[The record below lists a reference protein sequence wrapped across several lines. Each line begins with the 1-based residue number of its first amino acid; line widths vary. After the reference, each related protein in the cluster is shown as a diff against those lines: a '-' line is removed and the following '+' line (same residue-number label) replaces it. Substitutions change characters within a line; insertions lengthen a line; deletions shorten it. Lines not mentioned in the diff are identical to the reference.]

1 MNRILTYNITEDW
14 PSIRDFLNSKLYP
27 HAVFV
32 RLKKTENSVLV
43 NGEWLH
49 LYQPLHAGD
58 TLEIRLIEKE
68 NSDNIVPRDF
78 SEIMHHVKC
87 EPGAHSLPDEP
98 CAAGAHSLPVIYED
112 EDILV
117 VNKPAG
123 LPIHPSQNH
132 YEDSLA
138 NAVMAYYKEQG
149 ENFVFRCINR
159 LDRNTSG
166 LTLIA
171 KNMLSS
177 AILSQDVMK
186 RDIHRTYLALVE
198 RKEQE
203 RSEQDESVSQQSAQQ
218 LPDSGTIEAPIARA
232 EGSTILR
239 EVNFETGDYALTKYW
254 KLADFEDATLLKLQL
269 GTGRTHQIRVHM
281 SYIGHPLLGDD
292 LYGNGT
298 YQQNDA
304 EGKPI
309 ILDRHALHSYRLEF
323 THPITGEAMDL
334 RADLPIDM
342 GRIVGDLS
350 KILEKA

>member
-14 PSIRDFLNSKLYP
+14 PSIRDFLNSKRYS

-78 SEIMHHVKC
+78 AEIMHQ
-87 EPGAHSLPDEP
+87 
-98 CAAGAHSLPVIYED
+98 AHSLPVVYED

-198 RKEQE
+198 R
-203 RSEQDESVSQQSAQQ
+203 SQQ
-218 LPDSGTIEAPIARA
+218 LPDSGTIEAPIARVD
-232 EGSTILR
+232 GSTILR

-254 KLADFEDATLLKLQL
+254 KLADFDDATLLKLQL

-298 YQQNDA
+298 YHKIDS
-304 EGKPI
+304 EGNSI

-323 THPITGEAMDL
+323 THPITGEVMDL
-334 RADLPIDM
+334 RADLAMDI
-342 GRIVGDLS
+342 GSIVGDLS

>member
-1 MNRILTYNITEDW
+1 M
-14 PSIRDFLNSKLYP
+14 
-27 HAVFV
+27 V
-32 RLKKTENSVLV
+32 
-43 NGEWLH
+43 
-49 LYQPLHAGD
+49 
-58 TLEIRLIEKE
+58 
-68 NSDNIVPRDF
+68 
-78 SEIMHHVKC
+78 
-87 EPGAHSLPDEP
+87 
-98 CAAGAHSLPVIYED
+98 YED

-198 RKEQE
+198 R
-203 RSEQDESVSQQSAQQ
+203 SQQ
-218 LPDSGTIEAPIARA
+218 LPDSGTIEAPIARVD
-232 EGSTILR
+232 GSTILR

-254 KLADFEDATLLKLQL
+254 KLADFDDATLLKLQL

-298 YQQNDA
+298 YHKIDS
-304 EGKPI
+304 EGNSI

-323 THPITGEAMDL
+323 THPITGEVMDL
-334 RADLPIDM
+334 RADLAMDI
-342 GRIVGDLS
+342 GSIVGDLS

>member
-1 MNRILTYNITEDW
+1 MIGDMNRILTYNITEDW
-14 PSIRDFLNSKLYP
+14 PSIRDFLNSKRYP

-78 SEIMHHVKC
+78 AEIMNHVKC
-87 EPGAHSLPDEP
+87 EPE
-98 CAAGAHSLPVIYED
+98 AHSLPVIYED

-198 RKEQE
+198 KVQE
-203 RSEQDESVSQQSAQQ
+203 KTKVANQ
-218 LPDSGTIEAPIARA
+218 LPDSGTIEAPIARV

-298 YQQNDA
+298 YHKIDS

-334 RADLPIDM
+334 KADLPADM
-342 GRIVGDLS
+342 GRIVSDVS
-350 KILEKA
+350 

>member
-14 PSIRDFLNSKLYP
+14 PSIRDFLNSKRYP

-58 TLEIRLIEKE
+58 TLEIRLIEME

-78 SEIMHHVKC
+78 AEIMNHVKC
-87 EPGAHSLPDEP
+87 EDEPGAHSLPDEP

-203 RSEQDESVSQQSAQQ
+203 RPEQEKTEVAQQ
-218 LPDSGTIEAPIARA
+218 LPDSGTIEAPIARV

-254 KLADFEDATLLKLQL
+254 KLADFGDATLLKLQL

-298 YQQNDA
+298 YQQIDA

-309 ILDRHALHSYRLEF
+309 ILNRHALHSYRLEF

-334 RADLPIDM
+334 RADLPMDM
-342 GRIVGDLS
+342 GYIRL
-350 KILEKA
+350 L

>member
-14 PSIRDFLNSKLYP
+14 PSIRDFLNNKRYP

-58 TLEIRLIEKE
+58 TLEIRLIEME

-78 SEIMHHVKC
+78 AEIMNHVKC
-87 EPGAHSLPDEP
+87 EPGEHRIPDEL
-98 CAAGAHSLPVIYED
+98 CTAGARRLPVVYED

-198 RKEQE
+198 R
-203 RSEQDESVSQQSAQQ
+203 SHQ
-218 LPDSGTIEAPIARA
+218 LPDSGTIEAPIARV

-298 YQQNDA
+298 YQRIDS

-334 RADLPIDM
+334 RADLPMDM
-342 GRIVGDLS
+342 GCIRL
-350 KILEKA
+350 L

>member
-14 PSIRDFLNSKLYP
+14 PSIRDFLNSKRYP

-58 TLEIRLIEKE
+58 TLEIRLIEME

-78 SEIMHHVKC
+78 EEIINHVKC
-87 EPGAHSLPDEP
+87 DPGAHRLPDEP
-98 CAAGAHSLPVIYED
+98 CTAGEHRLPDEPCTAGAHSLPVIYED

-198 RKEQE
+198 R
-203 RSEQDESVSQQSAQQ
+203 SQQ
-218 LPDSGTIEAPIARA
+218 LPDSGTIEAPIARV

-298 YQQNDA
+298 YHKIDS
-304 EGKPI
+304 EGKSI
-309 ILDRHALHSYRLEF
+309 ILNRHALHSYRLEF

-334 RADLPIDM
+334 RADLPMDM
-342 GRIVGDLS
+342 GCIVGDLS
-350 KILEKA
+350 KILENV

>member
-1 MNRILTYNITEDW
+1 M
-14 PSIRDFLNSKLYP
+14 
-27 HAVFV
+27 
-32 RLKKTENSVLV
+32 
-43 NGEWLH
+43 
-49 LYQPLHAGD
+49 
-58 TLEIRLIEKE
+58 
-68 NSDNIVPRDF
+68 
-78 SEIMHHVKC
+78 
-87 EPGAHSLPDEP
+87 
-98 CAAGAHSLPVIYED
+98 
-112 EDILV
+112 
-117 VNKPAG
+117 NKPAG

-198 RKEQE
+198 R
-203 RSEQDESVSQQSAQQ
+203 SQQ
-218 LPDSGTIEAPIARA
+218 LPDSGTIEAPIARVD
-232 EGSTILR
+232 GSTILR

-254 KLADFEDATLLKLQL
+254 KLADFDDATLLKLQL

-298 YQQNDA
+298 YHKIDS
-304 EGKPI
+304 EGNSI

-323 THPITGEAMDL
+323 THPITGEVMDL
-334 RADLPIDM
+334 RADLAMDI
-342 GRIVGDLS
+342 GSIVGDLS

>member
-1 MNRILTYNITEDW
+1 MN
-14 PSIRDFLNSKLYP
+14 
-27 HAVFV
+27 
-32 RLKKTENSVLV
+32 
-43 NGEWLH
+43 
-49 LYQPLHAGD
+49 
-58 TLEIRLIEKE
+58 
-68 NSDNIVPRDF
+68 
-78 SEIMHHVKC
+78 HVKC
-87 EPGAHSLPDEP
+87 EPGAHRLPDDS
-98 CAAGAHSLPVIYED
+98 CTAGAHSLPVVYED

-198 RKEQE
+198 RKGQE
-203 RSEQDESVSQQSAQQ
+203 KTKVAQQ
-218 LPDSGTIEAPIARA
+218 LPDSGTIEAPIARV

-298 YQQNDA
+298 YQKIDS

-309 ILDRHALHSYRLEF
+309 ILNRHALHSYRLEF

-334 RADLPIDM
+334 KADLPADM
-342 GRIVGDLS
+342 
-350 KILEKA
+350 KIFKGTIASEYGIY

>member
-14 PSIRDFLNSKLYP
+14 PSIRDFLNSKRYP

-58 TLEIRLIEKE
+58 TLEIRLIEME

-78 SEIMHHVKC
+78 AEIMNQ
-87 EPGAHSLPDEP
+87 AY
-98 CAAGAHSLPVIYED
+98 SLPVVYED

-138 NAVMAYYKEQG
+138 NAVMAYYKAQG

-198 RKEQE
+198 R
-203 RSEQDESVSQQSAQQ
+203 SHQ
-218 LPDSGTIEAPIARA
+218 LPDSGTIEVPIARV

-298 YQQNDA
+298 YHKIDS

-334 RADLPIDM
+334 KAELPADM
-342 GRIVGDLS
+342 RYIVGDLS